1 MVFPFRLSFV
11 KIPTFDYFRLLKFL
25 RREAVVLQDG
35 KKDGYRHVQSRMP
48 KRDVSGVFLL
58 NKPSGLSSAS
68 ALARVRGIFRAVKGG
83 HAGAL
88 DPLASGLL
96 PVLLGESAKFASF
109 FLEGKKKYIAEG
121 TLGITTT
128 TCDAE
133 GEIVERR
140 DYAGKIAAL
149 DEAVSKFTGRITQ
162 VPPIY
167 SAVKVAGKPLYKYA
181 RSGREVEIPSREVE
195 IYSIK
200 VLERSEQKFKIEVFC
215 SKGTYIR
222 TLIADIGAYL
232 GCGAFVSY
240 LHRTYVEGFPQE
252 MMSIDSLQSL
262 ADEAVQ
268 KGDYASLDAHLLS
281 TGELMG
287 RLPRIELPA
296 ARLETLMH
304 GMRQRDLD
312 DCVFKGEGAGED
324 EVKCSL
330 WGRDCFLG
338 VGHVKDGILIL
349 DRMMTNPF
357 GEKQ

>member
-1 MVFPFRLSFV
+1 MPESTV
-11 KIPTFDYFRLLKFL
+11 
-25 RREAVVLQDG
+25 
-35 KKDGYRHVQSRMP
+35 YRHIQSRMP

-68 ALARVRGIFRAVKGG
+68 ALARVRGIFRANKGG

-109 FLEGKKKYIAEG
+109 FLEGRKKYIAEG

-133 GEIVERR
+133 GEILEKKEISGCIDR
-140 DYAGKIAAL
+140 L
-149 DEAVSKFTGRITQ
+149 DDAIKAFCGTITQ
-162 VPPIY
+162 IPPVY

-181 RSGREVEIPSREVE
+181 RSGREVEIPSRQVE

-200 VLERSEQKFKIEVFC
+200 VLERSQDRFKIEVYC

-222 TLIADIGAYL
+222 TLVADIGNFL
-232 GCGAFVSY
+232 GCGAYVTY
-240 LHRTYVEGFPQE
+240 LHRTFVEGLPE
-252 MMSIDSLQSL
+252 RMT
-262 ADEAVQ
+262 
-268 KGDYASLDAHLLS
+268 SLDELQQLSDRAAACKDYSSLDSMLLS

-287 RLPRIELPA
+287 RLPRIYLPEH
-296 ARLETLMH
+296 RLQTLMH

-312 DCVFKGEGAGED
+312 DCRFEGALGND
-324 EVKCSL
+324 PLVKFSL
-330 WGRDCFLG
+330 WGKDTFLG
-338 VGHVKDGILIL
+338 VGHVDKGVLVL
-349 DRMMTNPF
+349 DRMMSDPF
-357 GEKQ
+357 LTKKR

>member
-1 MVFPFRLSFV
+1 MLFFCEIV
-11 KIPTFDYFRLLKFL
+11 I
-25 RREAVVLQDG
+25 LQDQINTN
-35 KKDGYRHVQSRMP
+35 YRHVQSHMP

-58 NKPSGLSSAS
+58 NKSSGLSSAS
-68 ALARVRGIFRAVKGG
+68 ALARVRGIFRANKGG

-121 TLGITTT
+121 TLGVTTS

-133 GEIVERR
+133 GEILERR
-140 DYAGKIAAL
+140 DYLGCIDRL
-149 DEAVSKFTGRITQ
+149 DDAVRHFTGTITQ

-181 RSGREVEIPSREVE
+181 RSGRDVEIPSRQVD
-195 IYSIK
+195 IYSINI
-200 VLERSEQKFKIEVFC
+200 LERSEQKFKVEVFC

-240 LHRTYVEGFPQE
+240 LHRTYVEGLPQT
-252 MMSIDSLQSL
+252 MMSIDELQAL
-262 ADEAVQ
+262 ADEAVAS
-268 KGDYASLDAHLLS
+268 GNYASLDSHLLT

-287 RLPRIELPA
+287 RLPRIEMPEN
-296 ARLETLMH
+296 RLETLMH
-304 GMRQRDLD
+304 GMRQRDLG
-312 DCVFKGEGAGED
+312 DCKFIGVGAGQD
-324 EVKCSL
+324 DIKCSL
-330 WGRDCFLG
+330 WGRGCFLG
-338 VGHVKDGILIL
+338 VGHVKEGILIL
-349 DRMMTNPF
+349 DRMMSNPF
-357 GEKQ
+357 GENK